1 MNDVDNCHNSSLF
14 NHSLLRFYM
23 TTQQLTARRLPKIVA
38 TGLLGFSLLSTG
50 LLISACSD
58 NNVETKPTNET
69 TDSSSAVETAKST
82 DEVAANADVNK
93 ANSNSIDDSAAATPD
108 KDVVSHDI
116 SPIAAAVKEP
126 SILTNRTEAG
136 TPENTVKLALDTLY
150 YGDVK
155 KAATYYKVD
164 MENFAEELKN
174 TQFAFKQTVEAV
186 TIIDTKYNSDKT
198 KATVT
203 GKLKL
208 KGQNEPAA
216 LAYDLQKI
224 NGEWKILG

>member
-1 MNDVDNCHNSSLF
+1 
-14 NHSLLRFYM
+14 M
-23 TTQQLTARRLPKIVA
+23 TTQQLAAQRLPMIFV
-38 TGLLGFSLLSTG
+38 TGLLSAG
-50 LLISACSD
+50 LLISGCSD
-58 NNVETKPTNET
+58 NNKVETQPADET
-69 TDSSSAVETAKST
+69 TDSSSAINTVNST
-82 DEVAANADVNK
+82 DDVDSTADVNK
-93 ANSNSIDDSAAATPD
+93 TDSIANSDAAKTD
-108 KDVVSHDI
+108 NDIVSQDI

-155 KAATYYKVD
+155 KAVSYYKVD

-203 GKLKL
+203 GELRL
-208 KGQNEPAA
+208 KGQSEPAP
-216 LAYDLQKI
+216 LAYELQKI

>member
-1 MNDVDNCHNSSLF
+1 
-14 NHSLLRFYM
+14 M
-23 TTQQLTARRLPKIVA
+23 TTQQLAAQRLPMIFV
-38 TGLLGFSLLSTG
+38 TGLLSAG
-50 LLISACSD
+50 LLISGCSD
-58 NNVETKPTNET
+58 NNKVETQPADET
-69 TDSSSAVETAKST
+69 KDSSSAINTVNST
-82 DEVAANADVNK
+82 DDVDSTADVNK
-93 ANSNSIDDSAAATPD
+93 TDSIANS
-108 KDVVSHDI
+108 DVAKTDNDIVSQDI

-155 KAATYYKVD
+155 KAVSYYKVD

-203 GKLKL
+203 GELRL
-208 KGQNEPAA
+208 KGQSEPAP
-216 LAYDLQKI
+216 LAYELQKI

>member
-1 MNDVDNCHNSSLF
+1 
-14 NHSLLRFYM
+14 M
-23 TTQQLTARRLPKIVA
+23 TTQQLAAQRLPMIFA
-38 TGLLGFSLLSTG
+38 TGLLSAG
-50 LLISACSD
+50 LLISGCSD
-58 NNVETKPTNET
+58 NNKVENQPADET
-69 TDSSSAVETAKST
+69 TDSSSAINTVNST
-82 DEVAANADVNK
+82 DDIDSTPDVNK
-93 ANSNSIDDSAAATPD
+93 TDSIANSDTAKTDNDI
-108 KDVVSHDI
+108 VSQDI

-155 KAATYYKVD
+155 KAASYYKVD

-203 GKLKL
+203 GELRL
-208 KGQNEPAA
+208 KGQSEPAP
-216 LAYDLQKI
+216 LAYELQKI

>member
-1 MNDVDNCHNSSLF
+1 
-14 NHSLLRFYM
+14 M
-23 TTQQLTARRLPKIVA
+23 TTQQLAAQRLPMIFA
-38 TGLLGFSLLSTG
+38 TGLLSAG
-50 LLISACSD
+50 LLISSCSD
-58 NNVETKPTNET
+58 NNKVETQPADET
-69 TDSSSAVETAKST
+69 TDSSATVDTLKNTKDADTDTTPDVHKTDSIANSDTAKT
-82 DEVAANADVNK
+82 DND
-93 ANSNSIDDSAAATPD
+93 I
-108 KDVVSHDI
+108 VSQDI

-155 KAATYYKVD
+155 KAASYYKVD

-186 TIIDTKYNSDKT
+186 TIIDTKYDSDKT

-203 GKLKL
+203 GELRL
-208 KGQNEPAA
+208 KGQSEPAP
-216 LAYDLQKI
+216 LAYELQKI

>member
-1 MNDVDNCHNSSLF
+1 
-14 NHSLLRFYM
+14 M
-23 TTQQLTARRLPKIVA
+23 TTQQLAAQRLPMIFA
-38 TGLLGFSLLSTG
+38 TGLLSAG
-50 LLISACSD
+50 LLISSCSD
-58 NNVETKPTNET
+58 NNKVETQPADET
-69 TDSSSAVETAKST
+69 TDGSSAINTVNST
-82 DEVAANADVNK
+82 DDVDSTADVNK
-93 ANSNSIDDSAAATPD
+93 TDSIANSDTAKTDNDI
-108 KDVVSHDI
+108 VSQDI

-155 KAATYYKVD
+155 KAASYYKVD

-203 GKLKL
+203 GELRL
-208 KGQNEPAA
+208 KGQSEPAP
-216 LAYDLQKI
+216 LAYELQKI

>member
-1 MNDVDNCHNSSLF
+1 
-14 NHSLLRFYM
+14 M
-23 TTQQLTARRLPKIVA
+23 TTQQLAAQRLPMIFA
-38 TGLLGFSLLSTG
+38 TGLLSAG
-50 LLISACSD
+50 LLISGCSD
-58 NNVETKPTNET
+58 NNKVENQPADET
-69 TDSSSAVETAKST
+69 TDSSSAINTVNST
-82 DEVAANADVNK
+82 DDVDSTPDVNK
-93 ANSNSIDDSAAATPD
+93 TDSIANSDTAKTDNDI
-108 KDVVSHDI
+108 VSQDI

-155 KAATYYKVD
+155 KAVSYYKVD

-203 GKLKL
+203 GELRL
-208 KGQNEPAA
+208 KGQSEPAP
-216 LAYDLQKI
+216 LAYELQKI

>member
-1 MNDVDNCHNSSLF
+1 
-14 NHSLLRFYM
+14 M
-23 TTQQLTARRLPKIVA
+23 TTQQLAAQRLPMIFA
-38 TGLLGFSLLSTG
+38 TGLLSAG
-50 LLISACSD
+50 LLISGCSD
-58 NNVETKPTNET
+58 NNKVENQPADET
-69 TDSSSAVETAKST
+69 TDSSSAINTVNST
-82 DEVAANADVNK
+82 DDIDSTPDVNK
-93 ANSNSIDDSAAATPD
+93 TDSIANSDTAKTDNDI
-108 KDVVSHDI
+108 VSQDI

-126 SILTNRTEAG
+126 SILTNRTEVG

-155 KAATYYKVD
+155 KAASYYKVD

-203 GKLKL
+203 GELRL
-208 KGQNEPAA
+208 KGQSEPAP
-216 LAYDLQKI
+216 LAYELQKI

>member
-1 MNDVDNCHNSSLF
+1 
-14 NHSLLRFYM
+14 M
-23 TTQQLTARRLPKIVA
+23 TTQQLAAQRLPMIFA
-38 TGLLGFSLLSTG
+38 TGLLSAG
-50 LLISACSD
+50 LLISGCSD
-58 NNVETKPTNET
+58 NNKVENQPADET
-69 TDSSSAVETAKST
+69 TDGSSAINTVNST
-82 DEVAANADVNK
+82 DDVNSTPDVNK
-93 ANSNSIDDSAAATPD
+93 TDSIANSDTAKTDNDI
-108 KDVVSHDI
+108 VSQDI

-155 KAATYYKVD
+155 KAASYYKVD

-203 GKLKL
+203 GELRL
-208 KGQNEPAA
+208 KGQSEPAP
-216 LAYDLQKI
+216 LAYELQKI

>member
-1 MNDVDNCHNSSLF
+1 MII
-14 NHSLLRFYM
+14 
-23 TTQQLTARRLPKIVA
+23 QQLTAHRLPKIVA

-50 LLISACSD
+50 LLISGCSD
-58 NNVETKPTNET
+58 NDNVENRSADKT
-69 TDSSSAVETAKST
+69 TDNQSAVDTAKST
-82 DEVAANADVNK
+82 DNIEADADVN
-93 ANSNSIDDSAAATPD
+93 SIEEENTTAKTDTDI
-108 KDVVSHDI
+108 VSHDI

-126 SILTNRTEAG
+126 SILTNRTQAG

-155 KAATYYKVD
+155 KAASYYKVD

-203 GKLKL
+203 GELRL
-208 KGQNEPAA
+208 KGQSEPAP
-216 LAYDLQKI
+216 LAYELQKI

>member
-1 MNDVDNCHNSSLF
+1 MII
-14 NHSLLRFYM
+14 
-23 TTQQLTARRLPKIVA
+23 QQLTAQRLPKIVA

-50 LLISACSD
+50 LLISGCSD
-58 NNVETKPTNET
+58 NDNVENSSADKT
-69 TDSSSAVETAKST
+69 TDNQSAVDTAKST
-82 DEVAANADVNK
+82 DDVEANADVNK
-93 ANSNSIDDSAAATPD
+93 TDSIANSDTATNNTATTD
-108 KDVVSHDI
+108 NDIVSHDI

-136 TPENTVKLALDTLY
+136 TPQNTVKLALDTLY
-150 YGDVK
+150 YGDVR
-155 KAATYYKVD
+155 KAASYYKVD

-186 TIIDTKYNSDKT
+186 TVIDTKYNSDKT

-203 GKLKL
+203 GELRL
-208 KGQNEPAA
+208 KGQSEPAP
-216 LAYDLQKI
+216 LAYELQKI

>member
-1 MNDVDNCHNSSLF
+1 
-14 NHSLLRFYM
+14 M
-23 TTQQLTARRLPKIVA
+23 TTQQLAAQRLPMIFA
-38 TGLLGFSLLSTG
+38 TGLLSAG
-50 LLISACSD
+50 LLISGCSD
-58 NNVETKPTNET
+58 NNKVETQPADET
-69 TDSSSAVETAKST
+69 TDGSSAINTVNST
-82 DEVAANADVNK
+82 DDVDSTPDVNK
-93 ANSNSIDDSAAATPD
+93 TDSIANSDTAKTDSD
-108 KDVVSHDI
+108 IVSQDI

-126 SILTNRTEAG
+126 SILTNRTEVG

-155 KAATYYKVD
+155 KAASYYKVD

-203 GKLKL
+203 GELRL
-208 KGQNEPAA
+208 KGQSEPAP
-216 LAYDLQKI
+216 LAYELQKI

>member
-1 MNDVDNCHNSSLF
+1 
-14 NHSLLRFYM
+14 M
-23 TTQQLTARRLPKIVA
+23 TTQQLTAQRLPMIFA
-38 TGLLGFSLLSTG
+38 TGLLSAG
-50 LLISACSD
+50 LLISGCSD
-58 NNVETKPTNET
+58 NNKVETQPADEI
-69 TDSSSAVETAKST
+69 TDSSSAVDTVKST
-82 DEVAANADVNK
+82 DAVKANADVNK
-93 ANSNSIDDSAAATPD
+93 TDSIANSNTATTDSD
-108 KDVVSHDI
+108 IVSHDI

-126 SILTNRTEAG
+126 SILTNRTQSG

-174 TQFAFKQTVEAV
+174 TQFAFKKTVEAV
-186 TIIDTKYNSDKT
+186 TIIDTKYNNDKT

-203 GKLKL
+203 GELRL
-208 KGQNEPAA
+208 KGQNEPAP
-216 LAYDLQKI
+216 LTYELQKI

>member
-1 MNDVDNCHNSSLF
+1 MII
-14 NHSLLRFYM
+14 
-23 TTQQLTARRLPKIVA
+23 QQLTAQRFPKIVA

-50 LLISACSD
+50 LLISGCSD
-58 NNVETKPTNET
+58 NDNVENSSADKT
-69 TDSSSAVETAKST
+69 TDNQSAVDTAKST
-82 DEVAANADVNK
+82 DDVEANADVNK
-93 ANSNSIDDSAAATPD
+93 TDSIANSDTATNNTATNNTATTD
-108 KDVVSHDI
+108 NDIVSHDI

-126 SILTNRTEAG
+126 SILTNRTQAG

-155 KAATYYKVD
+155 KAASYYKVD

-186 TIIDTKYNSDKT
+186 TVIDTKYNSDKT

-203 GKLKL
+203 GELRL
-208 KGQNEPAA
+208 KGQSEPAP
-216 LAYDLQKI
+216 LAYELQKI

>member
-1 MNDVDNCHNSSLF
+1 MII
-14 NHSLLRFYM
+14 
-23 TTQQLTARRLPKIVA
+23 QQLTAQRLPKIVA

-50 LLISACSD
+50 LLISGCSD
-58 NNVETKPTNET
+58 NDNVENSSADKT
-69 TDSSSAVETAKST
+69 TDNQSAVDTAKST
-82 DEVAANADVNK
+82 DDVAANADVN
-93 ANSNSIDDSAAATPD
+93 SIEEENTTAKTDNDI
-108 KDVVSHDI
+108 VSQDI

-126 SILTNRTEAG
+126 SILTNRTEVG

-155 KAATYYKVD
+155 KAASYYKVD

-203 GKLKL
+203 GELRL
-208 KGQNEPAA
+208 KGQSEPAP
-216 LAYDLQKI
+216 LAYELQKI

>member
-1 MNDVDNCHNSSLF
+1 MII
-14 NHSLLRFYM
+14 
-23 TTQQLTARRLPKIVA
+23 QQLTAQRLPKIVA

-50 LLISACSD
+50 LLISGCSD
-58 NNVETKPTNET
+58 NDNVENSSADKT
-69 TDSSSAVETAKST
+69 TDNQSAVDTAKST
-82 DEVAANADVNK
+82 DDVEANADVNK
-93 ANSNSIDDSAAATPD
+93 TDSIANSDTATNNTATNNTATTD
-108 KDVVSHDI
+108 NDIVSHDI

-126 SILTNRTEAG
+126 SILTNRTQAG

-150 YGDVK
+150 YGDVR
-155 KAATYYKVD
+155 KAASYYKVD

-186 TIIDTKYNSDKT
+186 TVIDTKYNSDKT

-203 GKLKL
+203 GELRL
-208 KGQNEPAA
+208 KGQSEPAP
-216 LAYDLQKI
+216 LAYELQKI

>member
-1 MNDVDNCHNSSLF
+1 
-14 NHSLLRFYM
+14 M
-23 TTQQLTARRLPKIVA
+23 TTQQLAAQRLPMIFA
-38 TGLLGFSLLSTG
+38 TGLLSAG
-50 LLISACSD
+50 LLISGCSD
-58 NNVETKPTNET
+58 NNKVENQPADET
-69 TDSSSAVETAKST
+69 TDGSSAINTVNST
-82 DEVAANADVNK
+82 DDVDSTPDVNK
-93 ANSNSIDDSAAATPD
+93 TDSIANSDTAKTDNDI
-108 KDVVSHDI
+108 VSQDI

-155 KAATYYKVD
+155 KAASYYKVD

-203 GKLKL
+203 GELRL
-208 KGQNEPAA
+208 KGQSEPAP
-216 LAYDLQKI
+216 LAYELQKI

>member
-1 MNDVDNCHNSSLF
+1 
-14 NHSLLRFYM
+14 M
-23 TTQQLTARRLPKIVA
+23 TTQQLAAQRLPMIFA
-38 TGLLGFSLLSTG
+38 TGLLSAG
-50 LLISACSD
+50 LLISGCSD
-58 NNVETKPTNET
+58 NNKVENQPADET
-69 TDSSSAVETAKST
+69 TDGSSAINTVNSMDDVDST
-82 DEVAANADVNK
+82 PDVNK
-93 ANSNSIDDSAAATPD
+93 TDSIANSDTAK
-108 KDVVSHDI
+108 KDNDIVSQDI

-155 KAATYYKVD
+155 KAASYYKVD

-203 GKLKL
+203 GELRL
-208 KGQNEPAA
+208 KGQSEPAP
-216 LAYDLQKI
+216 LAYELQKI

>member
-1 MNDVDNCHNSSLF
+1 
-14 NHSLLRFYM
+14 M
-23 TTQQLTARRLPKIVA
+23 TTQQLAAQRLPMIFA
-38 TGLLGFSLLSTG
+38 TGLLSAG
-50 LLISACSD
+50 LLISGCSD
-58 NNVETKPTNET
+58 NNKVETQPADET
-69 TDSSSAVETAKST
+69 TNGSSAINTVNST
-82 DEVAANADVNK
+82 DDVDSTADVNK
-93 ANSNSIDDSAAATPD
+93 TDSIANSDTAQTDNDI
-108 KDVVSHDI
+108 VSQDI

-126 SILTNRTEAG
+126 SILTNRTEVG

-155 KAATYYKVD
+155 KAASYYKVD

-203 GKLKL
+203 GELRL
-208 KGQNEPAA
+208 KGQSEPAP
-216 LAYDLQKI
+216 LAYELQKI

>member
-14 NHSLLRFYM
+14 NHLLLRFYM
-23 TTQQLTARRLPKIVA
+23 TTQQLNARRLPKIVA

-50 LLISACSD
+50 LLISSCSNSD
-58 NNVETKPTNET
+58 NAETKPANET

-82 DEVAANADVNK
+82 DDVAANADVN
-93 ANSNSIDDSAAATPD
+93 SIEEENTTAKTDTDI
-108 KDVVSHDI
+108 VSHDI

-203 GKLKL
+203 GELRL
-208 KGQNEPAA
+208 KGQSEPAP
-216 LAYDLQKI
+216 LAYELQKI

>member
-23 TTQQLTARRLPKIVA
+23 TTQQLNARRLPKIVA

-50 LLISACSD
+50 LLISGCSNSD
-58 NNVETKPTNET
+58 NVETKPANET

-82 DEVAANADVNK
+82 DDVAANADV
-93 ANSNSIDDSAAATPD
+93 SSIEEENATD
-108 KDVVSHDI
+108 KTDTDIVSHDI

-203 GKLKL
+203 GELRL
-208 KGQNEPAA
+208 KGQSEPAP
-216 LAYDLQKI
+216 LAYELQKI

>member
-1 MNDVDNCHNSSLF
+1 
-14 NHSLLRFYM
+14 M
-23 TTQQLTARRLPKIVA
+23 TTQQLAAQRLPMIFA
-38 TGLLGFSLLSTG
+38 TGLLSAG
-50 LLISACSD
+50 LLISGCSD
-58 NNVETKPTNET
+58 NNKVENQPADET
-69 TDSSSAVETAKST
+69 TDSSSAINTVNST
-82 DEVAANADVNK
+82 DDVDSTPDVNK
-93 ANSNSIDDSAAATPD
+93 TDSIANS
-108 KDVVSHDI
+108 DVAKTDTDIVSQDI

-155 KAATYYKVD
+155 KAASYYKVD

-203 GKLKL
+203 GELRL
-208 KGQNEPAA
+208 KGQSEPAP
-216 LAYDLQKI
+216 LAYELQKI

>member
-1 MNDVDNCHNSSLF
+1 
-14 NHSLLRFYM
+14 M
-23 TTQQLTARRLPKIVA
+23 TTQQLAAQRLPMIFA
-38 TGLLGFSLLSTG
+38 TGLLSAG
-50 LLISACSD
+50 LLISGCSD
-58 NNVETKPTNET
+58 NNKVETQPADET
-69 TDSSSAVETAKST
+69 TDGSSAINTVNST
-82 DEVAANADVNK
+82 DNVDSTPDVNK
-93 ANSNSIDDSAAATPD
+93 TDSIANSNTAKTDNDI
-108 KDVVSHDI
+108 VSQDI

-126 SILTNRTEAG
+126 SILTNRTEVG

-155 KAATYYKVD
+155 KAASYYKVD

-203 GKLKL
+203 GELRL
-208 KGQNEPAA
+208 KGQSEPAP
-216 LAYDLQKI
+216 LAYELQKI

>member
-1 MNDVDNCHNSSLF
+1 
-14 NHSLLRFYM
+14 M
-23 TTQQLTARRLPKIVA
+23 TTQQLAAQRLPMIFA
-38 TGLLGFSLLSTG
+38 TGLLSAG
-50 LLISACSD
+50 LLISGCSD
-58 NNVETKPTNET
+58 NNKVENQPADET
-69 TDSSSAVETAKST
+69 TDSSSAINTVNST
-82 DEVAANADVNK
+82 DDVDSTPDVNK
-93 ANSNSIDDSAAATPD
+93 TDSIANSDTAKTDNDI
-108 KDVVSHDI
+108 VSQDI

-155 KAATYYKVD
+155 KAASYYKVD

-203 GKLKL
+203 GELRL
-208 KGQNEPAA
+208 KGQSEPAP
-216 LAYDLQKI
+216 LAYELQKI

>member
-1 MNDVDNCHNSSLF
+1 
-14 NHSLLRFYM
+14 M
-23 TTQQLTARRLPKIVA
+23 TTQQLAAQRLPMIFA
-38 TGLLGFSLLSTG
+38 TGLLSAGLLLSG
-50 LLISACSD
+50 CSD
-58 NNVETKPTNET
+58 NNKVETQPADET
-69 TDSSSAVETAKST
+69 TDGSSAINTVNST
-82 DEVAANADVNK
+82 DDVDSTPDVNK
-93 ANSNSIDDSAAATPD
+93 TDSIANSDTAQTDNDI
-108 KDVVSHDI
+108 VSQDI

-126 SILTNRTEAG
+126 SILTNRTEVG

-155 KAATYYKVD
+155 KAASYYKVD

-203 GKLKL
+203 GELRL
-208 KGQNEPAA
+208 KGQSEPAP
-216 LAYDLQKI
+216 LAYELQKI

>member
-1 MNDVDNCHNSSLF
+1 MNDADSCHNGSLLD
-14 NHSLLRFYM
+14 HSLLRFYM
-23 TTQQLTARRLPKIVA
+23 INRQLTARRLPKIVA
-38 TGLLGFSLLSTG
+38 TGLLGFSLFSAG
-50 LLISACSD
+50 LLISGCSD
-58 NNVETKPTNET
+58 NDNVQSKPANET

-82 DEVAANADVNK
+82 DDVAANADVNK
-93 ANSNSIDDSAAATPD
+93 ANSIDDSASTTPD
-108 KDVVSHDI
+108 TDIVSHDI

-126 SILTNRTEAG
+126 SILTNKTQVG

-150 YGDVK
+150 YGDIE

-164 MENFAEELKN
+164 MEDFAEELKN

-198 KATVT
+198 KATVI
-203 GKLKL
+203 GELML
-208 KGQNEPAA
+208 KGQKQPAP
-216 LAYDLQKI
+216 LTYELQKI

>member
-38 TGLLGFSLLSTG
+38 TALLGFSLLSTG

-58 NNVETKPTNET
+58 NNVETKPANET
-69 TDSSSAVETAKST
+69 TDSSSAVEAAKSK
-82 DEVAANADVNK
+82 DDVNK

-203 GKLKL
+203 GELRL

>member
-1 MNDVDNCHNSSLF
+1 
-14 NHSLLRFYM
+14 M
-23 TTQQLTARRLPKIVA
+23 TTQQLAAQRLPMIFA
-38 TGLLGFSLLSTG
+38 TGLLSAG
-50 LLISACSD
+50 LLISGCSD
-58 NNVETKPTNET
+58 NNKVETQPADET
-69 TDSSSAVETAKST
+69 TDGSSAINTVNST
-82 DEVAANADVNK
+82 DDVDSTADVNK
-93 ANSNSIDDSAAATPD
+93 TDSIANSDTAKTDNDI
-108 KDVVSHDI
+108 VSQDI

-155 KAATYYKVD
+155 KAASYYKVD

-203 GKLKL
+203 GELRL
-208 KGQNEPAA
+208 KGQSEPAP
-216 LAYDLQKI
+216 LAYELQKI

>member
-1 MNDVDNCHNSSLF
+1 
-14 NHSLLRFYM
+14 M
-23 TTQQLTARRLPKIVA
+23 TTQQLAAQRLPMIFA
-38 TGLLGFSLLSTG
+38 TGLLSAG
-50 LLISACSD
+50 LLISGCSD
-58 NNVETKPTNET
+58 NNKVETQPADET
-69 TDSSSAVETAKST
+69 TDGSSAINTVNST
-82 DEVAANADVNK
+82 DDVDSTADVNK
-93 ANSNSIDDSAAATPD
+93 TDSIANSDTAKTDNDI
-108 KDVVSHDI
+108 VSQDI

-150 YGDVK
+150 YGDVE
-155 KAATYYKVD
+155 KAASYYKVD

-203 GKLKL
+203 GELRL
-208 KGQNEPAA
+208 KGQSEPAP
-216 LAYDLQKI
+216 LAYELQKI

>member
-1 MNDVDNCHNSSLF
+1 
-14 NHSLLRFYM
+14 M
-23 TTQQLTARRLPKIVA
+23 TTQQLAAQRLPMIFA
-38 TGLLGFSLLSTG
+38 TGLLSAG
-50 LLISACSD
+50 LLISGCSD
-58 NNVETKPTNET
+58 NNKVENQPADET
-69 TDSSSAVETAKST
+69 TDGSSAINTVNST
-82 DEVAANADVNK
+82 DDVNSTPDVNK
-93 ANSNSIDDSAAATPD
+93 TDSIANSDTAKTDNDI
-108 KDVVSHDI
+108 VSQDI

-126 SILTNRTEAG
+126 SILTNRTEVG

-155 KAATYYKVD
+155 KAASYYKVD

-203 GKLKL
+203 GELRL
-208 KGQNEPAA
+208 KGQSEPAP
-216 LAYDLQKI
+216 LAYELQKI

>member
-1 MNDVDNCHNSSLF
+1 
-14 NHSLLRFYM
+14 M
-23 TTQQLTARRLPKIVA
+23 TTQQLAAQRLPMIFA
-38 TGLLGFSLLSTG
+38 TGLLSAG
-50 LLISACSD
+50 LLISGCSD
-58 NNVETKPTNET
+58 NNKVETQPADET
-69 TDSSSAVETAKST
+69 TDGSSAINTVNST
-82 DEVAANADVNK
+82 DDIDSTPDVNK
-93 ANSNSIDDSAAATPD
+93 TDSIANSDTAKTDNDI
-108 KDVVSHDI
+108 VSQDI

-126 SILTNRTEAG
+126 SILTNRTEVG

-155 KAATYYKVD
+155 KAASYYKVD

-203 GKLKL
+203 GELRL
-208 KGQNEPAA
+208 KGQSEPAP
-216 LAYDLQKI
+216 LAYELQKI